1 MNRPAVVR
9 VTDPQEI
16 HGTLVPAAGPLD
28 GRGAAV
34 PVRLEGGR
42 QEWVP
47 VEILTREA
55 EARYAVPMPLADLE
69 RRAVAD
75 PHEPPLVV
83 PVLEEALDVRTRRV
97 GTGRV
102 HLHTAV
108 QIREVLVD
116 EPLLREDG
124 VMGT

>member
-1 MNRPAVVR
+1 
-9 VTDPQEI
+9 
-16 HGTLVPAAGPLD
+16 
-28 GRGAAV
+28 V

-42 QEWVP
+42 QVWVP
-47 VEILTREA
+47 VQILTREA

-75 PHEPPLVV
+75 PHEAPLVV

-102 HLHTAV
+102 RLHTAV

-116 EPLLREDG
+116 EPLLREEG
-124 VMGT
+124 VMGTR